1 MIWDELV
8 DAFQQS
14 RKIVLIVE
22 KHASHSLLTLFCQVK
37 KKKKSSIFS
46 FGSMLIDVTFHS
58 KICMFN
64 YSFPLTSVFVIF
76 TIH

>member
-1 MIWDELV
+1 MIWGELV

-14 RKIVLIVE
+14 RKTVLIVE
-22 KHASHSLLTLFCQVK
+22 KCASHSLLTLFCQVK
-37 KKKKSSIFS
+37 KKKNCSIFS

-58 KICMFN
+58 EICMFN